1 MPRSGTHHREERLQL
16 QEAAYLAGLHALW
29 DKAWPPELPRKP
41 HYPLGEIAISE
52 HLREWARRQPGKPAC
67 IFYGT
72 EISYAELDDLSDRFA
87 ALLHQHGVRRG
98 DRVAV
103 FLPNCPQ
110 FMIAFFGILKLGC
123 VHVPVNPLFREAE
136 LAYELNDTG
145 AEVVICLDSLLPLL
159 RAVRAQTALRAVFVT
174 GFADFMPAE
183 PSFPAP
189 AAMRQPRLP
198 AGEGEIELMPAL
210 AAVPEP
216 APAVVPDLDAVAALN
231 YTGGTTGMPKGCVH
245 TQADMLYTA
254 ATSLATSFAL
264 TPDDVV
270 VNFVPIFWIAGEDA
284 GLLFPIVAGATTVLM
299 ARWDA
304 VGFMAAVERYR
315 ASFSYLLVDNTV
327 EILEH
332 ERMRDFDLSS
342 LKRVRVS
349 SFVKKLNPDFRSRW
363 RALTGGTMVEAAWGM
378 TETHTMDSFSVGMQ
392 QDDFDLNSQPVF
404 VGLPQAGTEFKICD
418 FESGTLKPLGEEG
431 EICVRSPS
439 LMRGYWNK
447 PEATAEA
454 IRGGFLHTGDIGV
467 LDSEGYLHFLGRR
480 KEMLKVK
487 GMSVFPAEIEA
498 LLGQHPAIAGSGV
511 IGRED
516 AERGQVPVAYICLN
530 PAAAE
535 QPDEAALTAWCKAR
549 MAAYKVP
556 EIRIVAA
563 LPMTATGKVKK
574 EELRTL

>member
-1 MPRSGTHHREERLQL
+1 MQL
-16 QEAAYLAGLHALW
+16 DEAAYLAGLHALW
-29 DKAWPPELPRKP
+29 AKAWPAGIAREPR
-41 HYPLGEIAISE
+41 YPLGEIAISE
-52 HLREWARRQPGKPAC
+52 HLREWARRQPDKPAC
-67 IFYGT
+67 IFYGR
-72 EISYAELDDLSDRFA
+72 EISYAELDRLSDRFA
-87 ALLHQHGVRRG
+87 ALLHGHGVRSG

-110 FMIAFFGILKLGC
+110 FMVAFFGILKLGC
-123 VHVPVNPLFREAE
+123 VHVPVNPLFRETE
-136 LAYELNDTG
+136 LAYELNDTA
-145 AEVVICLDSLLPLL
+145 AEVIVCLDALLPIL
-159 RAVRAQTALRAVFVT
+159 RQVRGETATRTVFVT

-189 AAMRQPRLP
+189 SAALQPRVP
-198 AGEGEIELMPAL
+198 AGEGEIELMAGL
-210 AAVPEP
+210 AAVTEP
-216 APAVVPDLDAVAALN
+216 APAAAVDLDAVAALN

-245 TQADMLYTA
+245 TQRDMLYTA
-254 ATSLATSFAL
+254 GTSLATSFAL

-270 VNFVPIFWIAGEDA
+270 VNFVPIFWIAGEDT
-284 GLLFPIVAGATTVLM
+284 GLLFPIVAGATVVLM

-304 VGFMAAVERYR
+304 AGFMAAVERYH

-327 EILEH
+327 EMLEH
-332 ERMRDFDLSS
+332 PLRDAFDLSS
-342 LKRVRVS
+342 LRTVRVS
-349 SFVKKLNPDFRSRW
+349 SFVKKLNPDFRQRW
-363 RALTGGTMVEAAWGM
+363 LDLTGGTMIEAAWGM
-378 TETHTMDSFSVGMQ
+378 TETHTMDTFSIGMQ
-392 QDDFDLNSQPVF
+392 QDDFDLTSQPVF

-418 FESGTLKPLGEEG
+418 FETGALKPLGEEG
-431 EICVRSPS
+431 EICMRSPS
-439 LMRGYWNK
+439 LMKGYWNR

-467 LDSEGYLHFLGRR
+467 IDTAGYLHFLGRR

-530 PAAAE
+530 PSVAE
-535 QPDEAALTAWCKAR
+535 QPDAAALAAWCKER
-549 MAAYKVP
+549 MAGYKVP
-556 EIRIVAA
+556 EIRIVVA

-574 EELRTL
+574 EELRKL